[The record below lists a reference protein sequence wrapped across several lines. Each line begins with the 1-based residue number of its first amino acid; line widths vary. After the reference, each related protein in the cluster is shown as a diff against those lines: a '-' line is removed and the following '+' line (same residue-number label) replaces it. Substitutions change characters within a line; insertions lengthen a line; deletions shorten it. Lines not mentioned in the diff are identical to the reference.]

1 MSRFFCE
8 RIIKAT
14 TVSRRCEACW
24 LVMPVGSRVMR
35 WIGTDDDFG
44 VTWRHP
50 ECARA
55 EQDFNRRAALDTR
68 DEWWSLTEVMECS
81 EPADLRWLIEAH
93 PVVADR
99 LDVEPQLARMMM
111 EGKD

>member
-8 RIIKAT
+8 HIPKT
-14 TVSRRCEACW
+14 TVSRRCETCG
-24 LVMPVGSRVMR
+24 LEMPVGSRVMR
-35 WIGTDDDFG
+35 WVGTDDGFG
-44 VTWRHP
+44 VAWRHP
-50 ECARA
+50 ECAEA
-55 EQDFNRRAALDTR
+55 EQDFNRRAALYTN
-68 DEWWSLTEVMECS
+68 DEWWSLTEVMEYN